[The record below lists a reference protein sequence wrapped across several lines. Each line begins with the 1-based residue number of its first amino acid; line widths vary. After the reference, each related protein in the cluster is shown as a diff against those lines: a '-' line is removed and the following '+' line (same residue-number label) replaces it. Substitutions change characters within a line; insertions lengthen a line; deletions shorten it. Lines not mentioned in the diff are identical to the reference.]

1 MKIAL
6 IGATGMVGK
15 VMINLIHERKIKYKQ
30 LILVA
35 SDKSQGQKIL
45 VKKNNLYGNKTINQ
59 RILLINK
66 LIDLI
71 CCNKKAP

>member
-45 VKKNNLYGNKTINQ
+45 LGRIRIYLKKTAQVILI
-59 RILLINK
+59 RI
-66 LIDLI
+66 
-71 CCNKKAP
+71 